1 MRPACLFGVA
11 LLVATS
17 GCAGPR
23 PILYP
28 NEHFT
33 RVGRAAAEEDVDDC
47 MELATADVGR
57 GGEGAAV
64 GGAATGGATGAAAGA
79 AGGAVVGRAGTGA
92 AIGAAAGA
100 ARGFVR
106 GLFRSREPD
115 AAFRGYVNHCLHERG
130 YDPVGW
136 R

>member
-1 MRPACLFGVA
+1 
-11 LLVATS
+11 
-17 GCAGPR
+17 
-23 PILYP
+23 
-28 NEHFT
+28 
-33 RVGRAAAEEDVDDC
+33 VGREAAEADVDDC
-47 MELATADVGR
+47 MELAAADVGR

-64 GGAATGGATGAAAGA
+64 GEAATGGATGAAAGA

-100 ARGFVR
+100 TRGFLR

-115 AAFRGYVNHCLHERG
+115 AAFRGYVNRCLHERG